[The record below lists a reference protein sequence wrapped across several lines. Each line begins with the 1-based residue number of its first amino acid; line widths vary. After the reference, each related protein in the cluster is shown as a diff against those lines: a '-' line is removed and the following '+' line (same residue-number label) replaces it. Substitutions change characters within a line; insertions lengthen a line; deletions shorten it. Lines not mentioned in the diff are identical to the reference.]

1 MGRLVIVEPVSDL
14 VSVEEAAA
22 EQHEARDEDAGAEQ
36 SDHTGQEPAARTGLA
51 RLDCGATSFL
61 GLLAGPAVDDAV
73 TEQVP
78 PDTGPGPGLAA
89 GSPPD
94 VRAVAGPQDRS
105 HHQPQT
111 SPGLGVAS
119 PSQPQPEIHLMVLSL
134 QIFPS
139 GERALTLTR
148 VAL

>member
-22 EQHEARDEDAGAEQ
+22 EQHEARDEDAGAEEADQ
-36 SDHTGQEPAARTGLA
+36 AGQQPAAWTGLA
-51 RLDCGATSFL
+51 RLDSGATSLL

-78 PDTGPGPGLAA
+78 PDTGPGPGLDA

-111 SPGLGVAS
+111 SPGRGGIS
-119 PSQPQPEIHLMVLSL
+119 PAQSEPDIHLMVLSL
-134 QIFPS
+134 QVLP
-139 GERALTLTR
+139 GGHRVLTT
-148 VAL
+148 VAP

>member
-51 RLDCGATSFL
+51 RLDCGATSLL

-78 PDTGPGPGLAA
+78 PHTGPGPGLTTR
-89 GSPPD
+89 SPPE
-94 VRAVAGPQDRS
+94 VRGVAAQQDRR

-111 SPGLGVAS
+111 SPGRGGISSAQS
-119 PSQPQPEIHLMVLSL
+119 EPDIHLMVLSL
-134 QIFPS
+134 QVLP
-139 GERALTLTR
+139 GGHRALTT